1 MADPRTC
8 FQFKSGNDFCVSFWP
23 KNWVR
28 KWPRLCFRV
37 CGRTRLDMC
46 GHFLTS
52 ILGQFLTQIW
62 GRFLTQKFAAAHT
75 FCVRKWTPVGSGS
88 GCSRESDLAWV
99 GLCSAYLKLAEFGW
113 AGLNCYGLRIGWVG
127 FEYAGLDWSVLR
139 SVWLGWP
146 VYAFKFSAN
155 LWSLHWLL
163 DALSFSNVQPLTSL

>member
-1 MADPRTC
+1 VVTIFGSVSDPKFGSENDHGFASVCAGAHDWTC
-8 FQFKSGNDFCVSFWP
+8 VVIFWP
-23 KNWVR
+23 Q
-28 KWPRLCFRV
+28 F
-37 CGRTRLDMC
+37 
-46 GHFLTS
+46 
-52 ILGQFLTQIW
+52 LGQFLTQIW

-75 FCVRKWTPVGSGS
+75 FCARKWTPVGSGS

-99 GLCSAYLKLAEFGW
+99 GLGSAHLKIAELGW

-127 FEYAGLDWSVLR
+127 FEYAGLDWAVLR

-163 DALSFSNVQPLTSL
+163 DALSFSNVQPLTSP